1 MATVMP
7 QGENIRKAV
16 KWISEKIQENPGKTP
31 LGFVNDAVMRF
42 DLSPK
47 DGEFLF
53 EFYRKSPGEP
63 THQS

>member
-16 KWISEKIQENPGKTP
+16 KWISDKIQENPGKSP
-31 LGFVNDAVMRF
+31 QALVNDAVVRF

-47 DGEFLF
+47 DSEFLI
-53 EFYRKSPGEP
+53 EFYRKSQAVPPGDA
-63 THQS
+63 